1 MESRF
6 VLAQLLASCG
16 EAGAAGAELRAVRPL
31 LVAAYGEDSPQVRN
45 LDKQVGR
52 LQ

>member
-6 VLAQLLASCG
+6 VIAQLLASC
-16 EAGAAGAELRAVRPL
+16 
-31 LVAAYGEDSPQVRN
+31 GEDSPQVRN

-52 LQ
+52 LR